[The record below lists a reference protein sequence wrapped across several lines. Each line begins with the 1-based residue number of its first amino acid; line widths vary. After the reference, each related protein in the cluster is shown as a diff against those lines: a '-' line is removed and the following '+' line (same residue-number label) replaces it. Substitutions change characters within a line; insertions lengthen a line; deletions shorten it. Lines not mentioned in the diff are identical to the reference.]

1 MNGRHDG
8 DNDDPGNGRPGHD
21 LVEDLPPGP
30 DTEVITKCSIEEK
43 DRSWLMRVFLGLLC
57 ITLVADLAGGAL
69 LSAQAWAQVKP
80 EMASVRDFLFQVA
93 GVIIGF
99 YYGSAVRRHRN

>member
-1 MNGRHDG
+1 MSRGNG
-8 DNDDPGNGRPGHD
+8 DNDDPGNDRPGHD
-21 LVEDLPPGP
+21 LVEELPPGP
-30 DTEVITKCSIEEK
+30 DTEVITKASIEDK
-43 DRSWLMRVFLGLLC
+43 DRSWLMRVFLSLLC
-57 ITLVADLAGGAL
+57 VTLVADLAGGAW

-80 EMASVRDFLFQVA
+80 EIASVRGFLFQVA

>member
-1 MNGRHDG
+1 MTGTTTTPEMATQGMIWLRICHQD
-8 DNDDPGNGRPGHD
+8 
-21 LVEDLPPGP
+21 P

-43 DRSWLMRVFLGLLC
+43 DRSWLCGYFSAFFASPWWL
-57 ITLVADLAGGAL
+57 TLRAVPCFGR
-69 LSAQAWAQVKP
+69 AWAQVKP